1 MGGHYLH
8 CHLRRHLRRHDVAYY
23 VHGGIAF
30 VVTFTI
36 IINQLVMQ
44 TIDLDQIQATLSSI
58 QSMLE
63 EQQSQSYQLD
73 WDSFIYQ
80 ESKNFLSTYY
90 PATAG
95 EVAKEIVSVLKECR
109 SSNKYYSFVAMHF
122 LLGSSNSIEIS
133 NFLQLVSISDRLAH
147 FTKNRV
153 KMYDLRK
160 KLQGIQSPLTA
171 KFCTQLSQET
181 GCSF

>member
-1 MGGHYLH
+1 M
-8 CHLRRHLRRHDVAYY
+8 VY
-23 VHGGIAF
+23 VVSTEGSPSH
-30 VVTFTI
+30 VTFSV

-63 EQQSQSYQLD
+63 QQQSQSYQLD
-73 WDSFIYQ
+73 WDGFIYQ

-109 SSNKYYSFVAMHF
+109 SSNKYHSFVAMHF
-122 LLGSSNSIEIS
+122 LLGSSNSMEIS

-160 KLQGIQSPLTA
+160 KLQSIQSPLTA
-171 KFCTQLSQET
+171 KFCAQLSQET